1 MSDYNGRRWPSWIR
15 AFFSNKKRA
24 SGTIAAGIAG
34 GVAVLPEFS
43 LNAAVH
49 FAILFAAVFL
59 GGYVYHRSQDKEIGD
74 TSREKATEVRKDD
87 HTKLRFT
94 RSAAP
99 ALIAL
104 SVRTVVHRL
113 VLLMLETTAT
123 AMVSLRKFRTE
134 RDRRRLRLRP
144 AMLPPQLT
152 TFEGRSAEFA
162 WLHDRHDQLSRRNRR
177 LRVAD
182 LANRLPGL
190 GAPRAEQ
197 RARGPRMLF
206 VYGRLGV
213 GKSALVNEF
222 AHSLKRVYPH
232 GQLHM
237 NMGVA
242 GGRRSEREIL
252 RDFLRAL
259 GWPEEEFREAQA
271 QAEDENEVEQ
281 LGKVFRAATSGRRL
295 LVVLDGTRDIGQIE
309 AVLPGGDRC
318 AVIVTS
324 RANLSGTEH
333 GALKLDAPDPA
344 EAARILQAYLGNDG
358 DLPGDLELPSAE
370 LIAEAS
376 HLCGR
381 QPIALRAVGDRAR
394 AASGGLGEV
403 VRALRD
409 PRNRLEQLAYGGRD
423 VAKHIATEYGRIT
436 RRQQEALQALA
447 LIGAPSF
454 VPWVLQPLLDIGLPE
469 AAALMAD
476 LSEVSLLDEFR
487 TDPAGFPRYGFSPLI
502 RLFADRE
509 LRRSLESNDPDTD
522 LLRQAKNRF
531 CLASVVLAKR
541 VRARLEP
548 GLRLSSEPEV
558 PDYWIPA
565 MIGNWEGRV
574 LESRNF
580 WIRSEF
586 VNLINAVRAAYNGGF
601 GTIAWTLCAQL
612 GDSDIVRTLT
622 PEVRDAFE
630 KARDSAST
638 AGDPGALASVMVA
651 QGSCLIGGER
661 YAEAIP
667 ILTHALHIA
676 DDLQAR
682 AMSVRAN
689 RLIGQAEQRLGRY
702 SSAGRYLRAALNEA
716 ERAGLNGQRS
726 DEVLSD
732 ARLVEVLIAENDSFT
747 RPSCWRTPAEVRLP
761 LSRAG
766 ISYTEH
772 LVAARRA
779 CRRHDARTCQQ
790 ELQKASDTIDN
801 DEKYAFQL
809 ELQRILLV
817 LECYGHRNKRQR
829 ADIIAD
835 SAYLVITAAEAGA
848 MISSAEA
855 RILLARALLDD
866 GRAAECL
873 KTLAALYLDEIPAD
887 ETPRLR
893 AQSLRLQG
901 EVYLASGRL
910 AEAEHGLAEAV
921 RQFDEIDD
929 FWGQAESRIALGRVQ
944 LKAGRR
950 IDAQVTLLPAIAVFE
965 RCADTRNARRALSLL
980 VPSAALL
987 TIKAAGAR
995 GRRMLARL
1003 RPAGAH
1009 WVARPRMGVP
1019 SLPWRDEGHR
1029 CHVRDLPN
1037 VVVGASTTCGLKG
1050 SRSLEAYAE
1059 RGLSQASSQV
1069 RRSRQGCFA

>member
-1 MSDYNGRRWPSWIR
+1 MPDHNGRRWPSWIR

-43 LNAAVH
+43 LNTAAH
-49 FAILFAAVFL
+49 FAILLAAVFL
-59 GGYVYHRSQDKEIGD
+59 GSYVYHRSQDKEIGD
-74 TSREKATEVRKDD
+74 TSRGKATKVRKDD
-87 HTKLRFT
+87 HTKLPVT
-94 RSAAP
+94 WSTP
-99 ALIAL
+99 ALIVV
-104 SVRTVVHRL
+104 SVRTEVRRL
-113 VLLMLETTAT
+113 FLLMLDTIAT
-123 AMVSLRKFRTE
+123 AMVSLRKFRME
-134 RDRRRLRLRP
+134 RARRRLRLRP

-152 TFEGRSAEFA
+152 TFEGRSAEIA
-162 WLHDRHDQLSRRNRR
+162 WLHDRHDQLSRRNRP
-177 LRVAD
+177 LSVAD
-182 LANRLPGL
+182 LAARLPGL
-190 GAPRAEQ
+190 GGLRAEQ

-222 AHSLKRVYPH
+222 AHSLKRAYPH
-232 GQLHM
+232 GQLYM

-252 RDFLRAL
+252 RDFLQAL
-259 GWPEEEFREAQA
+259 GWPEEEFREAR
-271 QAEDENEVEQ
+271 AEDENAVEQ

-295 LVVLDGTRDIGQIE
+295 LVVLDGARDMGQIE

-318 AVIVTS
+318 VVIVTS
-324 RANLSGTEH
+324 RANRSGTEH
-333 GALKLDAPDPA
+333 GALKLDTPDPA
-344 EAARILQAYLGNDG
+344 EAARILQAYLADDG

-381 QPIALRAVGDRAR
+381 QPIALRAIGDRAR
-394 AASGGLGEV
+394 AASSGLAEV

-423 VAKHIATEYGRIT
+423 VANQIGTEYGRIT
-436 RRQQEALQALA
+436 RRQQEALRALA

-454 VPWVLQPLLDIGLPE
+454 VPWVLQPLLDISLPE

-502 RLFADRE
+502 RLFAERE

-522 LLRQAKNRF
+522 LLRQAKKRF

-548 GLRLSSEPEV
+548 GLPLSSEPEV

-565 MIGNWEGRV
+565 MIRNWERRV
-574 LESRNF
+574 EECKDF

-586 VNLINAVRAAYNGGF
+586 VNLINAVRTAYNGGF

-612 GDSDIVRTLT
+612 GDSDIVRTFT

-630 KARDSAST
+630 KARDAAST
-638 AGDPGALASVMVA
+638 AGDLRALASVMVA
-651 QGSCLIGGER
+651 EGGCLIGAER

-682 AMSVRAN
+682 ATSLRAN

-702 SSAGRYLRAALNEA
+702 SSAMTYLRAALNEA

-726 DEVLSD
+726 NEVLSD
-732 ARLVEVLIAENDSFT
+732 ARLVKVLIAENDSFT
-747 RPSCWRTPAEVRLP
+747 TPSHWRTLAEVRLP

-779 CRRHDARTCQQ
+779 CRQHDARTCQQ

-809 ELQRILLV
+809 ELQRILSV
-817 LECYGHRNKRQR
+817 LECHGRRNKRQQ

-835 SAYLVITAAEAGA
+835 SAYLAVTAAEAGA

-901 EVYLASGRL
+901 EAHLVSGRL

-921 RQFDEIDD
+921 NQFDEIDD

-965 RCADTRNARRALSLL
+965 QCADTRNARYALSLL

-995 GRRMLARL
+995 GRRILARL
-1003 RPAGAH
+1003 RPGRTG
-1009 WVARPRMGVP
+1009 WLGLDGTRR
-1019 SLPWRDEGHR
+1019 R
-1029 CHVRDLPN
+1029 CL
-1037 VVVGASTTCGLKG
+1037 A
-1050 SRSLEAYAE
+1050 
-1059 RGLSQASSQV
+1059 
-1069 RRSRQGCFA
+1069 